1 MIISASRRTDI
12 PAFFSKWFERRIQEG
27 FVYIRNP
34 FNPEQLSKIDLSPD
48 VIDCIVFWTKNPIP
62 MLKRL
67 DSFSDYP
74 FYFQF
79 TLTGYG
85 KDIEA
90 NLPDKNE
97 KLIPAFKE
105 LSSTIG
111 AEKVIWRYD
120 PIVFTEKYSVDY
132 HLRAIEKIAT
142 ELENHTEK
150 CVISFVDTY
159 RKNENAM
166 EQIGAYFL
174 DDKELTSFAKQ
185 IANIAGEHDIEVATC
200 AEAIDLEEAGIKH
213 NCCIDPELIG
223 RIAGGKMKVGKDKS
237 QRLECGCCA
246 SIDIGTYNTCDNGC
260 KYCYANFDQATVKG
274 NLASYDWQSP
284 ILCDTV
290 RDDDVVKE
298 RDMKSLLL
306 KTFSLF
312 DED

>member
-290 RDDDVVKE
+290 RKNDVVKE

-312 DED
+312 DEE